1 MAMGLLRDMVSED
14 PSGWRIESAGTW
26 AIDGAPAAVNTQWV
40 LQSRGIDISDHRSR
54 LITADIL
61 SEFNLVLTMERGHQ
75 EALRVEFPEY
85 ANRIYLL
92 SDLIDKKFDIEDP
105 VAGPLVDY
113 QDTARE
119 IEHILTDGFEKI
131 TILSSDE

>member
-1 MAMGLLRDMVSED
+1 MAMGLLRDMVSDD
-14 PSGWRIESAGTW
+14 PTGWRIDSAGTW
-26 AIDGAPAAVNTQWV
+26 AIDGAPAAVNTQRV

-54 LITADIL
+54 LITEKIL
-61 SEFNLVLTMERGHQ
+61 SEYNLVLTMERGHQ
-75 EALRVEFPEY
+75 EALKVEFPQF

-92 SDLIDKKFDIEDP
+92 SELIDKKFDIEDP

-119 IEHILTDGFEKI
+119 IELILSDGFEKI
-131 TILSSDE
+131 TILSDDD